1 MRALLLVAA
10 AAGCTTTHVV
20 PQPLTSAELSSL
32 NELVWDREV
41 ELRLAGQDVLGRDL
55 TLGSEAEWTDR
66 EGERQRAPLQALRSV
81 RFSSSYAS
89 GRGALEGAGIGLLGG
104 GALGAA
110 IGFASGDDTCP
121 PPSRGMCLFRFS
133 AGQKAAFL
141 AIGFGALGLVAGSV
155 IGAVI
160 GHQDEVEFTSSR

>member
-1 MRALLLVAA
+1 M
-10 AAGCTTTHVV
+10 
-20 PQPLTSAELSSL
+20 

-41 ELRLAGQDVLGRDL
+41 ELRLAGQEVRGRDL

-110 IGFASGDDTCP
+110 IGFASGDDTCHSS
-121 PPSRGMCLFRFS
+121 PSRWCLAPQFS
-133 AGQKAAFL
+133 AAQKAAFL
-141 AIGFGALGLVAGSV
+141 AIGFGALGLVAGSL
-155 IGAVI
+155 IGALI
-160 GHQDEVEFTSSR
+160 GHHEEVEFASSR